1 MDFTRI
7 VGVIGGIAVFLYGM
21 RIMSE
26 GLQKVAGSRMRA
38 LLSKVTNNRFA
49 GVATGFVVTALIQ
62 SSSATTV
69 MTVGFVNAGLLT
81 VLQSVGIVMGAN
93 IGTTVTGWLVSLLGF
108 KIKIAAFAL
117 PAIAVGFFARFLKR
131 EKLTHWGEVL
141 VGFGFLFL
149 GLSFLKDALPDMKS
163 SPELAAWLH
172 RYAADGYLST
182 LAVIGVGT
190 VITMVVQ
197 SSSAVMAVTLTAA
210 AGGLIDFPT
219 AAALVLGENIGTTVT
234 AMIASV
240 GAQRTA
246 LRTAVVHTLFNVSG
260 VLWVW
265 LLFRPMCALV
275 DAIVP
280 GATGDVAALPVHL
293 AAFHTL
299 FNVSNTL
306 LFLPFVGH
314 LSRLVE
320 RIVPLRPGVPAEAPE
335 LRFIGQPLMATPD
348 LAVAEARRETG
359 RMLLTVLEMFD
370 AALRILRNPDEKL
383 GALVEQVE
391 ASEKRVDQMETDIT
405 HYLALV
411 TTAELPA
418 ALSDEVRL
426 LMGMVSDI
434 ERMGDHSER
443 LVRLARKRYDDKLS
457 FTDTAQSDL
466 DEVAG
471 AVRAMLELLVSGLAV
486 ARDDLFPRVE
496 TLEDEINAL
505 RRRIRTAHIERLQA
519 GACAVVGGLVFL
531 DMLTSF
537 EKLGDHGFNV
547 AEALSGRR

>member
-1 MDFTRI
+1 M
-7 VGVIGGIAVFLYGM
+7 
-21 RIMSE
+21 
-26 GLQKVAGSRMRA
+26 
-38 LLSKVTNNRFA
+38 
-49 GVATGFVVTALIQ
+49 ATGFAVTALIQ

-69 MTVGFVNAGLLT
+69 MTVGFVNAGLLS

-108 KIKIAAFAL
+108 KVKIAAFAL
-117 PAIAVGFFARFLKR
+117 PAIAVGFFSRFLKR

-163 SPELAAWLH
+163 SPELATWLH
-172 RYAADGYLST
+172 RYAASGYLST
-182 LAVIGVGT
+182 LAVIGVGA
-190 VITMVVQ
+190 VLTMIVQ

-210 AGGLIDFPT
+210 AGGLIDFHT

-246 LRTAVVHTLFNVSG
+246 LRTAAVHTLFNVCG

-265 LLFRPMCALV
+265 LLFRPMCMLV
-275 DAIVP
+275 DSIVP
-280 GATGDVAALPVHL
+280 GEVNNLAALPMHL

-299 FNVSNTL
+299 FNVTNTL
-306 LFLPFVGH
+306 VFLPFVPQ
-314 LSRLVE
+314 LARLVE
-320 RIVPLRPGVPAEAPE
+320 RIVPLREGAKVEKPE
-335 LRFIGQPLMATPD
+335 LLFIGQPLMATPD

-370 AALRILRNPDEKL
+370 SALRILRSPDEKL
-383 GALVEQVE
+383 GELVAQVAE
-391 ASEKRVDQMETDIT
+391 SEDNVDRLEREIT
-405 HYLALV
+405 RYLAQV
-411 TTAELPA
+411 ATAELPA

-426 LMGMVSDI
+426 LMDMVGDI

-443 LVRLARKRYDDKLS
+443 LVKLARRRYDSELTFS
-457 FTDTAQSDL
+457 ATAQQEL
-466 DEVAG
+466 DGVASP
-471 AVRAMLELLVSGLAV
+471 VRAMLELLVSGLAV
-486 ARDDLFPRVE
+486 PRDDLFGRVE
-496 TLEDEINAL
+496 ALEEQINAL
-505 RRRIRTAHIERLQA
+505 RRQIRGAHIKRLQA
-519 GACAVVGGLVFL
+519 GSCDVVGGLVFL

-547 AEALSGRR
+547 AEAIAGRR